1 MLVPAQSSPQGDE
14 SMKKLFA
21 VLTLLGVLTMFS
33 GFALAGEEH
42 KHAKKGEWTGTV
54 SDSMCGAKADHS
66 ASCTKGCVE
75 KGAALVF
82 VNDADK
88 AVFKVSNSDKL
99 KGHEGHQV
107 KVSGSV
113 DKDTLTITEVAM
125 LEKK

>member
-1 MLVPAQSSPQGDE
+1 MLVSIPVLKGDE

-21 VLTLLGVLTMFS
+21 VLTLLTVITMFS
-33 GFALAGEEH
+33 GFALAGDEH
-42 KHAKKGEWTGTV
+42 KHATKGEWTGTV
-54 SDSMCGAKADHS
+54 SDSQCAAKADHTEG
-66 ASCTKGCVE
+66 CTKGCVA
-75 KGAALVF
+75 KGASLVF

-99 KGHEGHQV
+99 KGHEGHQI
-107 KVSGSV
+107 KVTGTV